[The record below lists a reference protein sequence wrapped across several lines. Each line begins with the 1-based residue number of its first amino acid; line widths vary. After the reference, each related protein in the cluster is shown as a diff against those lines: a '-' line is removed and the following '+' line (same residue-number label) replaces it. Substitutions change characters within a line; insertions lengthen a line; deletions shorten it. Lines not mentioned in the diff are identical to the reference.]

1 MNLVRWQKITEWP
14 LTIAAVLFLAAYAW
28 EIIAQ
33 LDGTY
38 ETLAETV
45 IQATWILF
53 VVDYIVSL
61 VLAENRARWFVRHL
75 FDLLVVVLPMLR
87 PLRLL
92 RLVTF
97 LSVLNRSLG
106 SAIRGRVVVYVVGAA
121 SLAVFVAAL
130 AALDAER
137 NAPGAT
143 ITTFGDALWWAV
155 VTITTVGYGD
165 LSPITIEG
173 RMIAVALMI
182 GGIGLLGVVTATLAS
197 WIVERVARKDEDQQA
212 ATRAELRALTE
223 EIAQLRRDL
232 RSDEGLGTQSQSR

>member
-1 MNLVRWQKITEWP
+1 MKLARWQKITEWP

-33 LDGTY
+33 LSGS
-38 ETLAETV
+38 AEAFAEVV
-45 IQATWILF
+45 IQATWLLF
-53 VVDYIVSL
+53 VIDYAVSL

-75 FDLLVVVLPMLR
+75 FDLLVVVLPVLR

-92 RLVTF
+92 RLLTF
-97 LSVLNRSLG
+97 LSVLNRTMG
-106 SAIRGRVVVYVVGAA
+106 TAVRGKVVIYVVGAA
-121 SLAVFVAAL
+121 SLVVFVAAL

-137 NAPGAT
+137 HAPGAS
-143 ITTFGDALWWAV
+143 ITTFGNALWWAV

-165 LSPITIEG
+165 LSPITVEG

-197 WIVERVARKDEDQQA
+197 WIVERVAQKDEDQQT
-212 ATRAELRALTE
+212 ATRRELRALTE

-232 RSDEGLGTQSQSR
+232 RSDEDLGTQSQSR

>member
-1 MNLVRWQKITEWP
+1 MKLARWQKITEWP
-14 LTIAAVLFLAAYAW
+14 LRISAILFLAAYAW

-33 LDGTY
+33 LSGPA

-45 IQATWILF
+45 IQATWLLF
-53 VVDYIVSL
+53 VIDYVMSL
-61 VLAENRARWFVRHL
+61 VLAEKRARWFVQHL

-92 RLVTF
+92 RLLTF

-106 SAIRGRVVVYVVGAA
+106 TAVRGRVVVYVVGAA

-137 NAPGAT
+137 KAPGAT
-143 ITTFGDALWWAV
+143 ITTFGDSLWWAV

-165 LSPITIEG
+165 LSPVTVEG
-173 RMIAVALMI
+173 RMIAVALMV

-223 EIAQLRRDL
+223 EIAELRRDL
-232 RSDEGLGTQSQSR
+232 RSDEGLRTQSQSR

>member
-1 MNLVRWQKITEWP
+1 MKLARWQKITEWP
-14 LTIAAVLFLAAYAW
+14 LTISAILFLAAYAW
-28 EIIAQ
+28 EIIGQ
-33 LDGTY
+33 LSGAA

-45 IQATWILF
+45 IQATWLLF
-53 VVDYIVSL
+53 VIDYIVSL
-61 VLAENRARWFVRHL
+61 VLAENRGRWFVQHL

-92 RLVTF
+92 RLLTF

-106 SAIRGRVVVYVVGAA
+106 TAVRGRVVVYVVGAA
-121 SLAVFVAAL
+121 SLVVFVAAL

-137 NAPGAT
+137 RAPGAT
-143 ITTFGDALWWAV
+143 IATFGDALWWAV

-165 LSPITIEG
+165 LSPVTIEG
-173 RMIAVALMI
+173 RMFAVALMI

-232 RSDEGLGTQSQSR
+232 RPNEGLGS

>member
-33 LDGTY
+33 LDGTL
-38 ETLAETV
+38 EIIAETV
-45 IQATWILF
+45 IQATWLLF
-53 VVDYIVSL
+53 VIDYIVSL

-75 FDLLVVVLPMLR
+75 FDLLVVLLPMLR

-106 SAIRGRVVVYVVGAA
+106 SAVRGRVVVYVVGAA

-137 NAPGAT
+137 RAPGAT

-165 LSPITIEG
+165 LYPVTGEG
-173 RMIAVALMI
+173 RTVAVGLMI
-182 GGIGLLGVVTATLAS
+182 GGITLIGVITATLAS
-197 WIVERVARKDEDQQA
+197 WIVERVSDEQNNAAAATEDQVEHL
-212 ATRAELRALTE
+212 RAEVAELKQM
-223 EIAQLRRDL
+223 I
-232 RSDEGLGTQSQSR
+232 SGLSGARE

>member
-1 MNLVRWQKITEWP
+1 MNLARWQKITEWP
-14 LTIAAVLFLAAYAW
+14 LTVSAILFLIAYAW

-33 LDGTY
+33 LTGPA
-38 ETLAETV
+38 ETLAEVV
-45 IQATWILF
+45 IQATWLLF
-53 VVDYIVSL
+53 VVDYVVSL

-75 FDLLVVVLPMLR
+75 FDLLVVVLPLLR

-92 RLVTF
+92 RLLTF
-97 LSVLNRSLG
+97 LSVLNRSMG
-106 SAIRGRVVVYVVGAA
+106 NAVRGKVVVYVIGAA
-121 SLAVFVAAL
+121 SLVVFVAAL

-137 NAPGAT
+137 NSPGAT

-165 LSPITIEG
+165 LSPVTIEG

-212 ATRAELRALTE
+212 ATRLELRTLTE

-232 RSDEGLGTQSQSR
+232 HSDGGRETQSQSR